1 MSFVYLP
8 TCCAC
13 SVAETKEQE
22 AKAGHRPCSPCSPG
36 FTPAAKRLPSARR
49 PGTARRRGTG
59 RQEGGCGRS
68 SGAQGSVPAVRHAA
82 MARPRPKQNRPRDG
96 RGAQHLPAPAP
107 PAAALPSPGAGGAPA
122 GEPRR
127 GSAGQRPRETTPPP
141 PASPSHP
148 LRDGARPRRAGCR
161 GRYRWGRSAARGPL
175 GGVVPPGGRRRGGA
189 AARTTSP
196 RAAGAPGL

>member
-96 RGAQHLPAPAP
+96 KARSTCPLQHRLPQPCPLRAQGELPPGSRGADLRASA
-107 PAAALPSPGAGGAPA
+107 
-122 GEPRR
+122 R
-127 GSAGQRPRETTPPP
+127 GR
-141 PASPSHP
+141 
-148 LRDGARPRRAGCR
+148 RPRRRRRHLLTPSGMGR
-161 GRYRWGRSAARGPL
+161 GRAAPGAAAAT
-175 GGVVPPGGRRRGGA
+175 GGAGRRRGG
-189 AARTTSP
+189 RWEV
-196 RAAGAPGL
+196 